1 LKLWESIAEDIFF
14 FQYHMHQSTK
24 DCMSLPI
31 DLRKWLINRFLKQK
45 EKENEQMEAE
55 RRRARSKR

>member
-1 LKLWESIAEDIFF
+1 
-14 FQYHMHQSTK
+14 MHQSTK

>member
-1 LKLWESIAEDIFF
+1 
-14 FQYHMHQSTK
+14 MHQSTK

-31 DLRKWLINRFLKQK
+31 DLRKWLINRFIKQK

-55 RRRARSKR
+55 RRKAKSRK

>member
-1 LKLWESIAEDIFF
+1 
-14 FQYHMHQSTK
+14 MHQSTK

-31 DLRKWLINRFLKQK
+31 DLRKWLINRFIMQK

-55 RRRARSKR
+55 RRKIKTKR